1 MYQDRLGEL
10 EGKSDKF
17 VQKFNELLDFTD
29 HADRVFQTSG
39 LHQKRTL
46 MKLCFEGFI
55 VRNQKLT
62 PLWTPVFDVLMDL
75 QVSKI
80 EPPKPSQGSKSL
92 ANSTVQTWKSGGPSR
107 ARTVV
112 GQALFDG
119 IATFYT
125 IETTRLERIKKLQK

>member
-1 MYQDRLGEL
+1 MDRSKRIIDADVFIKIQDELLREKEMHQNRLGEL

-80 EPPKPSQGSKSL
+80 EPPNPSQGSKSL
-92 ANSTVQTWKSGGPSR
+92 ANTSVQT
-107 ARTVV
+107 
-112 GQALFDG
+112 
-119 IATFYT
+119 
-125 IETTRLERIKKLQK
+125 